1 MHRGSH
7 DSSYPFVERV
17 PLEVGA
23 LQVVLQRLGVRVFGR
38 TLNQALT
45 HSVDVLQPRLNA
57 VHLLPL
63 HRLKTRER
71 ERELIITCF
80 FLLSFFL
87 NFSWNDT
94 TAKVSK

>member
-1 MHRGSH
+1 MHRGSR

-63 HRLKTRER
+63 HGLKTRER

-80 FLLSFFL
+80 FDYPFFF
-87 NFSWNDT
+87 FSWNDT
-94 TAKVSK
+94 TAKVSQ

>member
-1 MHRGSH
+1 MHRGSR

-23 LQVVLQRLGVRVFGR
+23 LQVVLQCLGVRVFGR

-57 VHLLPL
+57 VHLIPL

-71 ERELIITCF
+71 ERENSSSPA
-80 FLLSFFL
+80 FLLSFF
-87 NFSWNDT
+87 FYISWNDT
-94 TAKVSK
+94 TAKVSQ